1 MATIPVGVEENFGAG
16 EDGGNGQFVRVIV
29 ADTQAIFRAGLRK
42 IFALE
47 DDIRV
52 VGQAETLAQ
61 TQSAV
66 TKFSADILIFEA
78 ALSPNPVESVVEMLR
93 QNSKLRVVVV
103 TPGADEE
110 LTLELFRRGA
120 HGIVSREVEPELLVD
135 CLRKVSAGETWLD
148 PQGIRWVMAA
158 YRNQSNRP
166 AGSRPKVQLTP
177 KETLIVSCVTQGMKN
192 KEIALRV
199 GTTEQVVKNYL
210 RKVYDKLGVA
220 DRLELALYCLNHH
233 VVDNTKV
240 PALPAGANGGATNR
254 LAANAAAA
262 GASAAGSSSTVCVTG
277 SDSPEKL
284 S

>member
-1 MATIPVGVEENFGAG
+1 MATIPVGVDENPGVG

-52 VGQAETLAQ
+52 VGQAETLVQ

-78 ALSPNPVESVVEMLR
+78 ALTPNPVDAVADLMR
-93 QNSKLRVVVV
+93 QNSQLKVVVV
-103 TPGADEE
+103 TPGAEEE
-110 LTLELFRRGA
+110 LTLELFRRGV

-135 CLRKVSAGETWLD
+135 CLRKVSAGDYWLD
-148 PQGIRWVMAA
+148 SQGVRWVLEA
-158 YRNQSNRP
+158 YRTQGNRP
-166 AGSRPKVQLTP
+166 AGARPKVQLTP
-177 KETLIVSCVTQGMKN
+177 KESLIVSCVTQGMKN

-233 VVDNTKV
+233 VVDNMKV
-240 PALPAGANGGATNR
+240 PPLPASAVPTNGEAK
-254 LAANAAAA
+254 AAAA
-262 GASAAGSSSTVCVTG
+262 AASASGSGKPNGSAVQEPDPGQSS
-277 SDSPEKL
+277 
-284 S
+284 